1 MYQGKYEANAKGRRQ
16 PARENPPVQE
26 KQPAPQKAPKKK
38 KKTVGTKIFYTCY
51 VLLILAAAVGIWY
64 GHGLL
69 TDFLVDFEA
78 SQPDAKCQEVFD
90 RYFAD
95 PDWTQVYGLLDP
107 DAVGAMTQE
116 EFATYMQTLVGE
128 KELTYT
134 KTSAGLSGGRKYI
147 LRLDGE
153 NLGTFT
159 LKNSVT
165 GELEIPDWKLDAVEM
180 FVSVKEYVTVV
191 TAYGNT
197 VTVNGKKLNEDHV
210 IRSTSLVAEAYLP
223 EGVTGPRTV
232 TYYLDGLLNA
242 PEVAV
247 TDAAGAAVEMTYDA
261 ATKTYTQ
268 VSETIAEKIPQKA
281 EAFVLDATK
290 SYCRYMVNAATKT
303 QLKKYFDGNSETY
316 KTIIKSDDRWL
327 QSYKTYN
334 FGEPTITDYCRYS
347 EDLFSVRI
355 AMDLLVTRKNNTVK
369 TFSVD
374 STYFVRA
381 EGNGWIVAEMT
392 NVDVAEVLTQVRL
405 TFMQE
410 NRVLS
415 SEMLSADVSSL
426 KTPAVTV
433 PEGKVL
439 SGWFIQSEDEAGN
452 TTYTRVFQPDENGT
466 VQLPADYT
474 LEPMVLYALFE
485 EAK

>member
-1 MYQGKYEANAKGRRQ
+1 MYHGKYEANAKGRRQ
-16 PARENPPVQE
+16 PVQE
-26 KQPAPQKAPKKK
+26 NAPVREKTPAAPKKR
-38 KKTVGTKIFYTCY
+38 KKTLGTKIFYTCY
-51 VLLILAAAVGIWY
+51 LLMIIAAAVGIWY

-69 TDFLVDFEA
+69 TDFLMDFEA
-78 SQPDAKCQEVFD
+78 SQPDTKCQEVFD

-95 PDWTQVYGLLDP
+95 PDWAEVYSLLNP
-107 DAVGAMTQE
+107 EAVGAMTQD
-116 EFATYMQTLVGE
+116 EFTTYMQTTVGDR
-128 KELTYT
+128 ELTYT

-165 GELEIPDWKLDAVEM
+165 GELEIPDWKLDAVEV
-180 FVSVKEYVTVV
+180 FVSVREYVTVI

-197 VTVNGKKLNEDHV
+197 VTVNGMTLNEDHV
-210 IRSTSLVAEAYLP
+210 IRATHTVAEEYLP

-242 PEVAV
+242 PEVTV
-247 TDAAGAAVEMTYDA
+247 TDAAGNAVAMTYDEA
-261 ATKTYTQ
+261 SKTYTQ
-268 VSETIAEKIPQKA
+268 TPVEAPQEMSEKQEK
-281 EAFVLDATK
+281 FVVEATK
-290 SYCRYMVNAATKT
+290 SYFRFMVNAGSEG
-303 QLKKYFDGNSETY
+303 QLKKYFDGSSETY

-327 QSYKTYN
+327 QTYKTYN
-334 FGEPTITDYCRYS
+334 FGDPTFTDYCSYG

-355 AMDLLVTRKNNTVK
+355 AMELLVTRTNNTVK
-369 TFSVD
+369 TFSLD
-374 STYFVRA
+374 STYFIRA

-392 NVDVAEVLTQVRL
+392 NVDVAKVLTQVRL
-405 TFMQE
+405 TYKQE
-410 NRVLS
+410 DRTLS
-415 SEMLSADVSSL
+415 SELLSTEVTSL
-426 KTPAVTV
+426 KTPNVTV
-433 PEGKVL
+433 PEGKVF

-452 TTYTRVFQPDENGT
+452 TTYTRVFQPDETGA
-466 VQLPADYT
+466 VQLPTGYT